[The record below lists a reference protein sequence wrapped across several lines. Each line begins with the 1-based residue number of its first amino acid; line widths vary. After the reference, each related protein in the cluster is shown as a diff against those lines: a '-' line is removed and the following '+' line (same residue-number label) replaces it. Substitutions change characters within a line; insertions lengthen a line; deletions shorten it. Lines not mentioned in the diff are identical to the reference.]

1 MPGKRKPTIG
11 QKTAEEIEAGMPAF
25 PKEQDLPESAENR
38 KMSAKEQEIEMNA
51 ENILAELTKHAEDKK
66 GKGGIDDFKEE
77 VRCSPIA
84 AAATSLPLPL
94 P

>member
-1 MPGKRKPTIG
+1 MPVKKKPTIG
-11 QKTAEEIEAGMPAF
+11 QKTAEEIESGIP
-25 PKEQDLPESAENR
+25 PSQVLPESAENR
-38 KMSAKEQEIEMNA
+38 KMSAQEQEIEINA

-66 GKGGIDDFKEE
+66 GKGGIDDSKGE
-77 VRCSPIA
+77 VRCPSHSPIA